1 MRIPFLL
8 IFVLLIPAMIA
19 LGHDAYLFYVN
30 HAQEARVMTT
40 ELVQE
45 KFKFS
50 AFGFIWTNYAAE
62 SYKAVAAG
70 LDPET
75 WAMVDKFLTI
85 KAFYAGLTFAGV
97 IVALMAFFALFGL
110 GPMTSEGGRIYGGK
124 EKTPPK
130 VGGKKTG
137 KMEYKRK

>member
-19 LGHDAYLFYVN
+19 LGHDIYLFYVN
-30 HAQEARVMTT
+30 HAQEARIFTT
-40 ELVQE
+40 DLVKE

-50 AFGFIWTNYAAE
+50 AFGFIWTNYGLE
-62 SYKAVAAG
+62 SYKATAAS
-70 LDPET
+70 LAPET

-85 KAFYAGLTFAGV
+85 KAFFAGLTFTGV
-97 IVALMAFFALFGL
+97 IVGIMAFFALFGI
-110 GPMTSEGGRIYGGK
+110 GPMASEGGRIYGGK

-130 VGGKKTG
+130 IGSKSSG